1 MRDYYYLHLSKTCG
15 RFFYKNIL
23 RELLFNSRNYDNCI
37 KYLYPKTP
45 ALNWTHHGWH
55 DLISDGT
62 YLICSL
68 RDPVEVAVSYMLH
81 HGGLEDRK
89 DLFKMISKF
98 NNLQSKGFIKW
109 QDNMVDPS
117 AQINFDKELIFFRLK
132 RINFLIDSKD
142 INIKTFNKIKKKI
155 ATDIYMTNVNYWE
168 IEDSLEFKTPGVKEL
183 LDSLTE
189 EEISMIKEINYMD
202 VELYEAAKSLF
213 FPI

>member
-23 RELLFNSRNYDNCI
+23 TELIFNSNNYDNCI
-37 KYLYPKTP
+37 KYLFPKTP
-45 ALNWTHHGWH
+45 VPNWTHHGWH
-55 DLISDGT
+55 DLISDET

-68 RDPVEVAVSYMLH
+68 RDPIEVAISYMLH

-89 DLFKMISKF
+89 DLFKMMSKF

-109 QDNMVDPS
+109 QNNMVDPS
-117 AQINFDKELIFFRLK
+117 AHVIFDKDLILSRLK

-142 INIKTFNKIKKKI
+142 INIKTYNKIKKKI
-155 ATDIYMTNVNYWE
+155 ASDIYMTNVNYWE

-183 LDSLTE
+183 LDSLTK
-189 EEISMIKEINYMD
+189 EEISMIKKINYMD